1 MSSSGRKASFRQP
14 KLTQVERESEEFC
27 FPTGVRLGNL
37 LSLSLIEI
45 HKNMSKKQSFLAT
58 LRLLLFLTI
67 IYPFNSNAEFLI
79 SEIVAD
85 NSGTTL
91 SDEDG
96 FPADWLEIQNPEPST
111 ASIAGYYL
119 TDDPAVLTKW
129 QLPDVSISGNG
140 FLVVFATGKNRA
152 VSGSELHANFS
163 LGAGGEYLALVK
175 PDGETV
181 VSSFDPEFPAQ
192 LQDISY
198 GTGSGGPVA
207 GADFLL
213 VGAEVAYLVP
223 DSDIGST
230 WQEPSF
236 DDAAW
241 AISQTA
247 FGWGYSSAVG
257 DEISATG
264 DISNVMRGTNGSV
277 YMRLP
282 FQVTDPAEMV
292 SMTLKVKVDDGFVAY
307 INGTKVAE
315 KNAPSPLSYN
325 SVATVSEEVDV
336 GENFEFFPLNF
347 AGALVQGENI
357 LALQAMNSSASSS
370 DFIIIPELVGEIQDL
385 SAPAQLGYF
394 EEPTP
399 GAPNGIL
406 SLAPPNLVQFSVTGR
421 AFTQNFSLELSV
433 LNPDAVIR
441 YTTDGSMP
449 TAAPASPSPVYNSPV
464 TISGSTMVRA
474 KAFLSGAI
482 EGPGRTEGY
491 MKLDPSQA
499 DFSSDLPI
507 VLLHKFSSGQPPGA
521 NASSRVPGFMLIYEP
536 DPETGRTT
544 LTSEPTLGTR
554 CGYRKRGSS
563 SGGFSK
569 YAMALES
576 WNEFNEDVDIKPLG
590 FSAEGDWIL
599 NSRFTF
605 DQSLMR
611 NPFLYALSNQI
622 DRWAVKTQFIEIFHD
637 ATGGDITASD
647 YFGVYTFME
656 KIEPD
661 KGRLDIPS
669 VNAWD
674 NSEPDVT
681 GGYVFKRDRSGVG
694 EQSLNAAGSGGAVPL
709 TSPNIISTP
718 QRDYIQGYLAEM
730 NSALNAP
737 NGISSTGKH
746 FSEYMDV
753 GAWID
758 NFWLNILAM
767 DPDWGRL
774 SQYFYKER
782 NGPVSAGP
790 IWDYD
795 RTMGSDD
802 GRDDNPRQWDTG
814 NPTWYASNYP
824 WFGKLFGFKSNNQPT
839 PAASS
844 TRPDVMQQVVD
855 RWFELRAAE
864 FGQSNMETI
873 INGMADEIREAQ
885 ARSFARWRNPAPGSI
900 SGQNFSEAGTTG
912 WERDVSHLKGW
923 LKARSEWI
931 DQQFFLPPTFN
942 KNGGVVEEGFQLTMN
957 SNDATVYYMTDGS
970 DPRAPG
976 GGTAIGAIPFDGGP
990 IDEVLLA
997 EDSSCQYFV
1006 PLDASLQTT
1015 WFLPEFEDTDW
1026 FSGTSGLGFESLNG
1040 VLNSEITTNIKSTMQ
1055 PSANGSRNASAYFR
1069 FKFDFDNADSINRL
1083 LLEIK
1088 YDDSFVAYLNGTE
1101 IARSNSAPASIAW
1114 NSSGSSGPSDSTL
1127 VNYSFNGIA
1136 DNSALDYDIT
1146 ANKALIING
1155 TNVLALQVMNSSS
1168 GGSDFLVK
1176 PRISA
1181 NHTVI
1186 ATPIVVNS
1194 SSTIVA
1200 RAYDGQQWGGPTSAT
1215 FVVGSE
1221 LADAT
1226 NLVVSEVMY
1235 NPIGATAAEIN
1246 AGFLD
1251 GDLFEYVELLNI
1263 SASPID
1269 LSEVSFSNGI
1279 DFDFLGAAITEL
1291 DPDARLL
1298 VVRNQAAFEQRYGVG
1313 FSNLIAGEFAN
1324 DTNLANS
1331 GERVAI
1337 GGASGVIRDFR
1348 YDDTAPW
1355 PLLPDGFGP
1364 SLVLLAPN
1372 SNLDHSLSESWAA
1385 STAPLGSPGEG
1396 DGGTTFSGDPNADID
1411 NDGLSAFAEYAFGT
1425 SDTDPAA
1432 GKGIVTTSVD
1442 DDGLFTVS
1450 FPKNSNATDAQIGV
1464 EISGDLIDWTPAG
1477 AMLAL
1482 DSVIY
1487 NGDGTATVTYKSA
1500 NPVAQGDRL
1509 FVRLRTSSL

>member
-1 MSSSGRKASFRQP
+1 
-14 KLTQVERESEEFC
+14 
-27 FPTGVRLGNL
+27 
-37 LSLSLIEI
+37 
-45 HKNMSKKQSFLAT
+45 MSKKQSFLAA
-58 LRLLLFLTI
+58 LRLSLFLTVL
-67 IYPFNSNAEFLI
+67 YPFSSSAEFLI

-129 QLPDVSISGNG
+129 QLPDVSIGANG

-336 GENFEFFPLNF
+336 GENFEFFALNF

-385 SAPAQLGYF
+385 SAPPQLGYF

-449 TAAPASPSPVYNSPV
+449 TAAPASPSLVYNSPV

-507 VLLHKFSSGQPPGA
+507 VLLHKFSRGQPPGA

-563 SGGFSK
+563 SGGFPK

-611 NPFLYALSNQI
+611 NPFLYELSNQI

-718 QRDYIQGYLAEM
+718 QRNYLQGYLAEM

-737 NGISSTGKH
+737 TGISSTGKH

-753 GAWID
+753 DAWID

-824 WFGKLFGFKSNNQPT
+824 WFGKLFGFRNNNQPT

-864 FGQSNMETI
+864 FGQSNMDTI
-873 INGMADEIREAQ
+873 INGMAGEIREAQ
-885 ARSFARWRNPAPGSI
+885 ARSFARWPGSAPGNI
-900 SGQNFSEAGTTG
+900 SGQNFSEAGTNG

-931 DQQFFLPPTFN
+931 DSQFFLPPTFN
-942 KNGGVVEEGFQLTMN
+942 HPGGVVATGFELIMT
-957 SNDATVYYMTDGS
+957 SAEAGIYYSLDGS

-976 GGTAIGAIPFDGGP
+976 GTPSLSSVPFDGGP
-990 IDEVLLA
+990 VNSVLLEA
-997 EDSSCQYFV
+997 NANCQYFV
-1006 PLDASLQTT
+1006 PLDDSLEAT
-1015 WFLPEFEDTDW
+1015 WQLLGFNDISWST
-1026 FSGTSGLGFESLNG
+1026 GTSGLGFESNG
-1040 VLNSEITTNIKSTMQ
+1040 GSLLAELSTNIKSQMQ
-1055 PSANGSRNASAYFR
+1055 PSANGSNNASCYFR
-1069 FKFDFDNADSINRL
+1069 YDFDFDNAANVNSL
-1083 LLEIK
+1083 LMEIK
-1088 YDDSFVAYLNGTE
+1088 YDDAFVAYLNGTE
-1101 IARSNSAPASIAW
+1101 VARSNSAPATIAW
-1114 NSSGSSGPSDSTL
+1114 NSDSDSGPSDTTII
-1127 VNYSFNGIA
+1127 NYNFNSIS
-1136 DNSALDYDIT
+1136 DNRNFDYDIT
-1146 ANKALIING
+1146 AFKASLVNG
-1155 TNVLALQVMNSSS
+1155 SNVLAIQGMNSSP
-1168 GGSDFLVK
+1168 GGSDLLIKTRLTV
-1176 PRISA
+1176 
-1181 NHTVI
+1181 NHTVV
-1186 ATPIVVNS
+1186 ATPITLTET
-1194 SSTIVA
+1194 STLIA
-1200 RAYDGQQWGGPTSAT
+1200 RTYDGQQWSAPTTAT
-1215 FVVGSE
+1215 YVVGAE
-1221 LADAT
+1221 LADSS
-1226 NLVVSEVMY
+1226 NLVISEIMY
-1235 NPIGATAAEIN
+1235 NPVPPSASEIGA
-1246 AGFLD
+1246 GFTD
-1251 GDLFEYVELLNI
+1251 PNQFEYVELLNI
-1263 SASPID
+1263 SANPVD
-1269 LSEVSFSNGI
+1269 LLGMSFSTGI
-1279 DFDFLGAAITEL
+1279 NFDFSGSSFTVLQPAG
-1291 DPDARLL
+1291 RVL
-1298 VVRNQAAFEQRYGVG
+1298 VVNSQAAFEQRYGSG
-1313 FSNLIAGEFAN
+1313 LNHLIAGEFAA
-1324 DTNLANS
+1324 DTSLAS
-1331 GERVAI
+1331 AGERLTLD
-1337 GGASGVIRDFR
+1337 GKLGVIRDFT
-1348 YDDTAPW
+1348 YNDKHPW
-1355 PLLPDGFGP
+1355 PNSPDGMGP
-1364 SLVLLAPN
+1364 SIVLIGAE
-1372 SNLDHSLSESWAA
+1372 SNPDPSQGGNWRA
-1385 STAPLGSPGEG
+1385 STAALGEPGTSGASPFAGDPAADG
-1396 DGGTTFSGDPNADID
+1396 DG
-1411 NDGLSAFAEYAFGT
+1411 DGLSAFAEHAFGT
-1425 SDTDPAA
+1425 SDSDTGDGSILQTTIAPDGSISVTYPVNLAAEDAIISMEQSTDL
-1432 GKGIVTTSVD
+1432 VT
-1442 DDGLFTVS
+1442 
-1450 FPKNSNATDAQIGV
+1450 
-1464 EISGDLIDWTPAG
+1464 WTPA
-1477 AMLAL
+1477 APAFQLENE
-1482 DSVIY
+1482 VH
-1487 NGDGTATVTYKSA
+1487 NGDGTATFTFYSIA
-1500 NPVAQGDRL
+1500 PAAPGSRL
-1509 FVRLRTSSL
+1509 FVRLKVTAR

>member
-1 MSSSGRKASFRQP
+1 
-14 KLTQVERESEEFC
+14 
-27 FPTGVRLGNL
+27 
-37 LSLSLIEI
+37 
-45 HKNMSKKQSFLAT
+45 
-58 LRLLLFLTI
+58 
-67 IYPFNSNAEFLI
+67 
-79 SEIVAD
+79 
-85 NSGTTL
+85 
-91 SDEDG
+91 
-96 FPADWLEIQNPEPST
+96 
-111 ASIAGYYL
+111 
-119 TDDPAVLTKW
+119 
-129 QLPDVSISGNG
+129 
-140 FLVVFATGKNRA
+140 
-152 VSGSELHANFS
+152 
-163 LGAGGEYLALVK
+163 
-175 PDGETV
+175 
-181 VSSFDPEFPAQ
+181 
-192 LQDISY
+192 
-198 GTGSGGPVA
+198 
-207 GADFLL
+207 
-213 VGAEVAYLVP
+213 
-223 DSDIGST
+223 
-230 WQEPSF
+230 
-236 DDAAW
+236 
-241 AISQTA
+241 
-247 FGWGYSSAVG
+247 
-257 DEISATG
+257 
-264 DISNVMRGTNGSV
+264 
-277 YMRLP
+277 
-282 FQVTDPAEMV
+282 
-292 SMTLKVKVDDGFVAY
+292 
-307 INGTKVAE
+307 
-315 KNAPSPLSYN
+315 
-325 SVATVSEEVDV
+325 
-336 GENFEFFPLNF
+336 
-347 AGALVQGENI
+347 
-357 LALQAMNSSASSS
+357 
-370 DFIIIPELVGEIQDL
+370 
-385 SAPAQLGYF
+385 
-394 EEPTP
+394 
-399 GAPNGIL
+399 
-406 SLAPPNLVQFSVTGR
+406 
-421 AFTQNFSLELSV
+421 
-433 LNPDAVIR
+433 
-441 YTTDGSMP
+441 
-449 TAAPASPSPVYNSPV
+449 
-464 TISGSTMVRA
+464 
-474 KAFLSGAI
+474 
-482 EGPGRTEGY
+482 
-491 MKLDPSQA
+491 
-499 DFSSDLPI
+499 
-507 VLLHKFSSGQPPGA
+507 
-521 NASSRVPGFMLIYEP
+521 
-536 DPETGRTT
+536 
-544 LTSEPTLGTR
+544 
-554 CGYRKRGSS
+554 
-563 SGGFSK
+563 
-569 YAMALES
+569 
-576 WNEFNEDVDIKPLG
+576 
-590 FSAEGDWIL
+590 
-599 NSRFTF
+599 
-605 DQSLMR
+605 
-611 NPFLYALSNQI
+611 
-622 DRWAVKTQFIEIFHD
+622 
-637 ATGGDITASD
+637 
-647 YFGVYTFME
+647 
-656 KIEPD
+656 
-661 KGRLDIPS
+661 
-669 VNAWD
+669 
-674 NSEPDVT
+674 
-681 GGYVFKRDRSGVG
+681 
-694 EQSLNAAGSGGAVPL
+694 
-709 TSPNIISTP
+709 
-718 QRDYIQGYLAEM
+718 
-730 NSALNAP
+730 
-737 NGISSTGKH
+737 
-746 FSEYMDV
+746 
-753 GAWID
+753 
-758 NFWLNILAM
+758 
-767 DPDWGRL
+767 
-774 SQYFYKER
+774 
-782 NGPVSAGP
+782 
-790 IWDYD
+790 
-795 RTMGSDD
+795 
-802 GRDDNPRQWDTG
+802 
-814 NPTWYASNYP
+814 
-824 WFGKLFGFKSNNQPT
+824 
-839 PAASS
+839 
-844 TRPDVMQQVVD
+844 DVMQQVVD

-885 ARSFARWRNPAPGSI
+885 ARSFVRWTNPAPGSI

-1026 FSGTSGLGFESLNG
+1026 FSGTSGLGFESRNG
-1040 VLNSEITTNIKSTMQ
+1040 SLNSEITTNIKSTMQ
-1055 PSANGSRNASAYFR
+1055 PSANGSNNASAYFR
-1069 FKFDFDNADSINRL
+1069 FEFDFDNADSINRL

-1101 IARSNSAPASIAW
+1101 VARSDSAPASVAW

-1127 VNYSFNGIA
+1127 VNYSFNSIA
-1136 DNSALDYDIT
+1136 DNSFLDYDIT

-1181 NHTVI
+1181 NHTVV
-1186 ATPIVVNS
+1186 ATPIVVNG

-1337 GGASGVIRDFR
+1337 EGAGGVIRNFR

-1372 SNLDHSLSESWAA
+1372 SNLDHALSESWAA

-1442 DDGLFTVS
+1442 DNGLFTVS